1 MGDTSSREAV
11 MSRPQENHT
20 HSHSE
25 ADMINILTNHNQFP
39 VKWRA
44 IAHISMKWQQ
54 EQSQTRRFNDWIQ
67 IPDPPIDENRHINTP
82 HKTKRHTPSRPPK
95 FLSCKHFILRFIWW
109 STFFTGGSAG
119 FEILRWFHFWHRY
132 SNLGSMVPLRSW
144 VMETWYV
151 WKWRDRSSPRSATLG
166 RGGRD
171 CARVTGLGRGEWAA
185 PARWGS
191 PWYWKSP
198 AASRKKGCY
207 QSRYW
212 ETILR
217 SWQNIIG
224 LREVIQNWYPST
236 SKESWS
242 VAQELF

>member
-11 MSRPQENHT
+11 MLRPQENHT
-20 HSHSE
+20 RSHSE
-25 ADMINILTNHNQFP
+25 ADMINILTNQFP

-54 EQSQTRRFNDWIQ
+54 EQSQTRQFNDWIQ

-82 HKTKRHTPSRPPK
+82 HNTNRYTPTSIS
-95 FLSCKHFILRFIWW
+95 FLQTFYLKIYLMEHIFHRRFCWFWNSPMISLLAPILYI
-109 STFFTGGSAG
+109 
-119 FEILRWFHFWHRY
+119 
-132 SNLGSMVPLRSW
+132 NLESMVPLRSG
-144 VMETWYV
+144 VMETWWV
-151 WKWRDRSSPRSATLG
+151 WKWRDRSSPRSATVG
-166 RGGRD
+166 RGGRG